1 MTTTVNPYHDHH
13 GGGGFHDAHARITI
27 IIITVISTITFI
39 IRSAAFSTNHGSC

>member
-1 MTTTVNPYHDHH
+1 MIIMEAEASMMPM
-13 GGGGFHDAHARITI
+13 RITIII